1 MAEKKPKLHKT
12 LLVLVMVFTPAF
24 WLLLTDDG
32 MRVSDTALLWLM
44 GEDEIKL
51 NVREIDA
58 GFRQIESSV
67 EHPHP

>member
-1 MAEKKPKLHKT
+1 MAEKKPNIHKT

-32 MRVSDTALLWLM
+32 RRVSDTALLWLM

-51 NVREIDA
+51 NVREMDSGSIWA
-58 GFRQIESSV
+58 LE
-67 EHPHP
+67 